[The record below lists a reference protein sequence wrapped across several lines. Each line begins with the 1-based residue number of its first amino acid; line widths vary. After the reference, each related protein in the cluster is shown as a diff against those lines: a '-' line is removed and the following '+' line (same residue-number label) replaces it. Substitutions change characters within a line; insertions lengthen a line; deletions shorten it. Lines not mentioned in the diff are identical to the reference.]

1 MILLIFDEFLGM
13 NSRLTVSISQLFLE
27 MNFPFPRLFDE
38 IAKSWDL
45 TGTRLAAL

>member
-13 NSRLTVSISQLFLE
+13 NSLFLE